1 LWGRPGEAIVRIGAP
16 GAALLAEPIRQH
28 PANPRYFLFRATT
41 STPSPA
47 ME

>member
-1 LWGRPGEAIVRIGAP
+1 VKRLTAPALP

-41 STPSPA
+41 SAPSPA